1 MVLVKILGLEIPCE
15 LHAESND
22 LPSVEGS
29 DRLEEVGTATE
40 LLEPDLLNH
49 PLVYGPQ
56 PGVQNLR
63 QQRSM

>member
-1 MVLVKILGLEIPCE
+1 MVLVKILGLEIPCK
-15 LHAESND
+15 LQAESNN

-40 LLEPDLLNH
+40 LLEPDFLDH

-56 PGVQNLR
+56 PSV
-63 QQRSM
+63 